1 MRRILVKYA
10 KPGMVLAKDLYD
22 GSGHVAIG
30 KGTQLTDRWV
40 QALAYVGASE
50 LVILDDRFQDVS
62 VSPMISPDLEG
73 TVSEALQ
80 DALSRIAAVVSG
92 SAAAA
97 CPVPDRDGLSRS
109 ASPSAQSSLAA
120 GEAPDLGRLRQLVQQ
135 MVQQMSPD
143 LQGDPTITG
152 WHSWRD
158 AAHILPMKIASLAL
172 LLGKEAGMGQSDLV
186 DLGVA
191 ALLQNAGYAMIKPQE
206 LIERPGAL
214 WEEMAFVNAWRTDNG
229 GVPMAR
235 VEPLTESEL
244 QLVWRHPLH
253 GAEILRQCDSVND
266 NVGSVIV
273 QHHERWN
280 GSGYPYGLK
289 GAEISLAARIVGM
302 CDALCTTVSKK
313 PYRQPFQ
320 PYEATEL
327 VVACS
332 RVLYDPDLVQLFL
345 ENIPAFPTGVMVK
358 LNAGEVGIV
367 VDANLGLVGRPKVR
381 VCYDKDGNQLATPY
395 EVDLAEDEHANKLV
409 TSAVEY

>member
-10 KPGMVLAKDLYD
+10 KPGMVLAKDLHD
-22 GSGHVAIG
+22 GSGQVAIG
-30 KGTQLTDRWV
+30 EGTQLTDRWV

-62 VSPMISPDLEG
+62 VSPMIPPELEG
-73 TVSEALQ
+73 AVSEALR
-80 DALSRIAAVVSG
+80 DALTRISALVSG
-92 SAAAA
+92 SGVAP
-97 CPVPDRDGLSRS
+97 CLVPDRDGLSRE
-109 ASPSAQSSLAA
+109 ASPAAQSGGVA
-120 GEAPDLGRLRQLVQQ
+120 GEASDMGRLRQLVNQ
-135 MVQQMSPD
+135 MVQQLSPEFK
-143 LQGDPTITG
+143 GDPTITG

-158 AAHILPMKIASLAL
+158 AAHVLPMKIASLCLA
-172 LLGKEAGMGQSDLV
+172 LGKEAEMSESELV
-186 DLGVA
+186 DLGMA
-191 ALLQNAGYAMIKPQE
+191 ALLQNVGYAMVRPTE
-206 LIERPGAL
+206 LVERPGAL

-229 GVPMAR
+229 GVPMAK
-235 VEPLTESEL
+235 VKPLAESEL
-244 QLVWRHPLH
+244 QIVWKHPLH
-253 GAEILRQCDSVND
+253 GAEMLRQCNGVND
-266 NVGSVIV
+266 NVTSTIV

-289 GAEISLAARIVGM
+289 GSEISLAARILGM
-302 CDALCTTVSKK
+302 CDAVCTTVSKK

-345 ENIPAFPTGVMVK
+345 ETVPAFPTGVMVK

-367 VDANLGLVGRPKVR
+367 INANLGLVGRPRVR
-381 VCYDKDGNQLATPY
+381 ICYDKDGRQLENPY

>member
-10 KPGMVLAKDLYD
+10 KPGMVLAKDLHD

-30 KGTQLTDRWV
+30 KGTQLTDRWL

-50 LVILDDRFQDVS
+50 LVILDERFQDVS
-62 VSPMISPDLEG
+62 VSSMIPPELEG
-73 TVSEALQ
+73 MVSEALR
-80 DALSRIAAVVSG
+80 DALAGIAAAASG

-97 CPVPDRDGLSRS
+97 CPVPDRDGLSRGVS
-109 ASPSAQSSLAA
+109 PAAQPSRAAS
-120 GEAPDLGRLRQLVQQ
+120 EVPDLGRLRQLVYQ
-135 MVQQMSPD
+135 MVQQLSPE
-143 LQGDPTITG
+143 LKGDPTITG

-158 AAHILPMKIASLAL
+158 AAHILPMKIASLSL
-172 LLGKEAGMGQSDLV
+172 LLGKEAEMSESELV
-186 DLGVA
+186 DLGMA
-191 ALLQNAGYAMIKPQE
+191 ALLQNAGYAMIKPPE
-206 LIERPGAL
+206 LVERPGAL

-229 GVPMAR
+229 GAPMAK
-235 VEPLTESEL
+235 VEPLAENEL
-244 QLVWRHPLH
+244 QIVWKHPLH
-253 GAEILRQCDSVND
+253 GADILKQCNGVND
-266 NVGSVIV
+266 NVRSTIV

-289 GAEISLAARIVGM
+289 GDEVSLAARILGM
-302 CDALCTTVSKK
+302 CDAVCTTVSKK
-313 PYRQPFQ
+313 PYRHPFQ

-367 VDANLGLVGRPKVR
+367 VGSNLGLVGRPKVR
-381 VCYDKDGNQLATPY
+381 VCYDKDGNQMETPY